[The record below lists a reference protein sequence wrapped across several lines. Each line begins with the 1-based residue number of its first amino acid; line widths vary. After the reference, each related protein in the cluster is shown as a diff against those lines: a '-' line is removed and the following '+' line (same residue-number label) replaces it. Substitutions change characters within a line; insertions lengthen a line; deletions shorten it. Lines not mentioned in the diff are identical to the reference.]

1 MIKDS
6 QQTNEIEDQDVIEAN
21 RLYGLLAN
29 AGFRHEDC
37 LDIAPITKEINQLK
51 DEYGGVILAHHYMT
65 PDITFGVADFAEDA
79 LGLIEQAK
87 RSKSNTIIMC
97 TVLSL
102 AECVKIACP
111 EKTVL
116 YPNKQAGCSV
126 ADSITASDVKAL
138 KKQYPDAPAIAYITT
153 TAEVKAESDYIVTSA
168 NVNEVINALPNQQIL
183 FYPDH
188 SMSSS
193 LNSEF
198 TNKDIIGWDG
208 ICVVH
213 DNYTAEQ
220 VVQFKKQHPDTHVLF
235 HSEVSPELY
244 PHGEL
249 HGGTKAMLNY
259 VDDHPEVDSF
269 FMVTECGLSDRL
281 RTTHPDK
288 KFIGTCSLC
297 PFMKMIS
304 LENTLKCL
312 KSTDKNY
319 EITFS
324 NDVLNRASVAYQR
337 TEKLLA

>member
-1 MIKDS
+1 M
-6 QQTNEIEDQDVIEAN
+6 
-21 RLYGLLAN
+21 Y
-29 AGFRHEDC
+29 
-37 LDIAPITKEINQLK
+37 
-51 DEYGGVILAHHYMT
+51 
-65 PDITFGVADFAEDA
+65 
-79 LGLIEQAK
+79 
-87 RSKSNTIIMC
+87 C

-111 EKTVL
+111 EKTVFC
-116 YPNKQAGCSV
+116 PNKQAGCSV
-126 ADSITASDVKAL
+126 ADSITASDVKVF
-138 KKQYPDAPAIAYITT
+138 KKKYSDAPAIAYITT

-193 LNSEF
+193 LSSEF
-198 TNKDIIGWDG
+198 VNKDIIGWDG
-208 ICVVH
+208 TCVVH

-244 PHGEL
+244 PYGEL

-259 VDDHPEVDSF
+259 VDDHLEVDSF

-304 LENTLKCL
+304 LENTLECL
-312 KSTDKNY
+312 KNMDKKY
-319 EITFS
+319 EVTFS
-324 NDVLNRASVAYQR
+324 NDILNSASESYRR
-337 TEKLLA
+337 TEKLLV